1 MIRRIPYPLPQ
12 KRQKPKSGIERAPQR
27 IWPRHRRFVKS
38 HCCCVPGCP
47 ALLVDPAHLRSVVR
61 DGTGLTPFDWYL
73 VPLCR
78 FHHDEEEPI
87 GPDAFGDRRGI
98 DLWAIA
104 AELVRRS
111 PDGRMRVAM
120 AEWQLEQAEPR
131 LKRHPEIRTPLARD
145 RHKGE
150 PSYGNRVEASR
161 GEDVRPPP
169 LTVQLIPLRGTVR

>member
-1 MIRRIPYPLPQ
+1 MIRRIPYPVPQ
-12 KRQKPKSGIERAPQR
+12 KRQRPKSGIERAPQR

-78 FHHDEEEPI
+78 HHHEEEEAC
-87 GPDAFGDRRGI
+87 GPDAFGDRHGI

-104 AELVRRS
+104 AELARRS
-111 PDGRMRVAM
+111 PDAKMRLAYL
-120 AEWQLEQAEPR
+120 EWQADQED
-131 LKRHPEIRTPLARD
+131 EIRAPLARD
-145 RHKGE
+145 QHHKAK
-150 PSYGNRVEASR
+150 PSYGNRVEVSR
-161 GEDVRPPP
+161 GEDVPAP
-169 LTVQLIPLRGTVR
+169 LLVQLIPFEGRVNYHG